1 MFGVDKYNAEEYGEA
16 VSLKDK
22 AKRFAFFIFKIF
34 SKYYKLLFMSF
45 IFYKD

>member
-22 AKRFAFFIFKIF
+22 ANSFAFFIFQIFFKI
-34 SKYYKLLFMSF
+34 L
-45 IFYKD
+45 